1 MIAIGST
8 PNLSAVDQSQW
19 VASMKPISD
28 FLRAQGELG
37 SGIVRVPTTNDINWA
52 TVARPSSGSAAAGH
66 DIFRF
71 NDDLQATAPLFI
83 KVQYGHGAVNTP
95 ALFITLGTAI
105 DAAGNFTGVL
115 ISTTK
120 QLCPAVASAAAWPLF
135 LSHGPSHFSFCQV
148 AVATASSSATM
159 HFYIERMRDDAG
171 LETPD
176 GFIMLFGANAASG
189 FPQRIQ
195 AMPANGVIVPA
206 DALATVHLPAIGG
219 MSGITV
225 SGEAM
230 VLAPIAVPHN
240 GKWRYMTAMIY
251 RNGDIS
257 HGVAIEKV
265 HLGDV
270 RKYLALGGVLA
281 GQKWNSPD
289 QSAGILVR
297 WE

>member
-8 PNLSAVDQSQW
+8 PNLSAVDQAQW

-28 FLRAQGELG
+28 FLRAAGDLG
-37 SGIVRVPTTNDINWA
+37 TGVIRVPTTNDINWA
-52 TVARPSSGSAAAGH
+52 TVARPGGGLPAVGH

-71 NDDLQATAPLFI
+71 NDDLQAASPLFI
-83 KVQYGHGAVNTP
+83 KVQYGQGATNTP

-120 QLCPAVASAAAWPLF
+120 QLCPAVAAAATWPLF
-135 LSHGPSHFSFCQV
+135 LSHGPSHFSFCQ
-148 AVATASSSATM
+148 AGLAATSSQASM
-159 HFYIERMRDDAG
+159 QCYIERMRDDAG
-171 LETPD
+171 IETPD
-176 GFIMLFGANAASG
+176 GFIMLFGGGST
-189 FPQRIQ
+189 FPQRVQ
-195 AMPANGVIVPA
+195 AMPASGVAVPA

-219 MSGITV
+219 MAGITV

-240 GKWRYMTAMIY
+240 GEWRYMTAMVY

-257 HGVAIEKV
+257 HGVTIQKA
-265 HLGDV
+265 HLGDI

-289 QSAGILVR
+289 SSAGILAR